1 MYLIQNLDKIHSFLL
16 TNFYLYLARKEAKG
30 EKWAVGVAAVGKI
43 MSLRWFALMI

>member
-1 MYLIQNLDKIHSFLL
+1 MALAKS
-16 TNFYLYLARKEAKG
+16 TLARKEAKG